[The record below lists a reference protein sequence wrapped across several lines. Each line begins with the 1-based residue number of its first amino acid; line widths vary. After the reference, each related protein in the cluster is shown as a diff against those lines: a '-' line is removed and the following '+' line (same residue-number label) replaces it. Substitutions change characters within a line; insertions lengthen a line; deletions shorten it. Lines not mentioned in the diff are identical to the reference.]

1 MKKDWISI
9 IRSTLG
15 DDMYDEIEN
24 EVNAKRKKIRG
35 LFNNNKGNFEKYILN
50 WFKSRNIE
58 LPPFINELFIID
70 QSSRE
75 DEKFKSSMELSQ
87 QFFILAI
94 EFEQEFLKAEMLR
107 IFFWNLFFYVYN
119 IEINY

>member
-15 DDMYDEIEN
+15 DDIYNEIEN
-24 EVNAKRKKIRG
+24 EVNAKRKKIRE

-70 QSSRE
+70 QSSKE

-107 IFFWNLFFYVYN
+107 IFFLM
-119 IEINY
+119 I

>member
-9 IRSTLG
+9 IISTLG